1 MHSGARRNNKLATG
15 QVDVKIY
22 AASSQQKCMSGG
34 TFCSQ
39 KYAIRPIS
47 DYSRPRTA
55 IK

>member
-39 KYAIRPIS
+39 KYAIRPNC
-47 DYSRPRTA
+47 A
-55 IK
+55 ICCLQLTTK